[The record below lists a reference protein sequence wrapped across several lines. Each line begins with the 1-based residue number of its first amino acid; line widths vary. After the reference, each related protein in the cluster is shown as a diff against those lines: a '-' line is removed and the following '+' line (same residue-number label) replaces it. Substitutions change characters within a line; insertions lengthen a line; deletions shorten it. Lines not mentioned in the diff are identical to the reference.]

1 MADPNDL
8 ALIEKYWNLAI
19 QCEDDEQVVE
29 FFDKYPEAFEFET
42 ESLNTARV
50 DHGEDLYNEI
60 LADGGDEQE
69 ARDARE
75 KFEDD
80 LENCDRKALSDEYKL
95 EAFISVILG
104 SPVYAHLRD
113 RDDTGWVDSW

>member
-1 MADPNDL
+1 MTDPTDL
-8 ALIEKYWNLAI
+8 ALVEKYFKLARE
-19 QCEDDEQVVE
+19 CENDEQAIE

-113 RDDTGWVDSW
+113 RDDTGFVDKW